1 MAAGL
6 RIVVGFGSGAVVAGH
21 GAPGSVRLRI
31 KRPEREIDTP
41 QLLEAGFFSKVGRGK
56 PQVFEPGLEG
66 LVGLVGRDAK
76 REDPLGLDGLLS
88 QEGFSYRLRSTK
100 VAPLRDAVLIVGDG
114 GAAALTA
121 LHPMVGD
128 VFPRELDF
136 L

>member
-1 MAAGL
+1 
-6 RIVVGFGSGAVVAGH
+6 
-21 GAPGSVRLRI
+21 VRLRI

-76 REDPLGLDGLLS
+76 GEDSLGLDGLLS
-88 QEGFSYRLRSTK
+88 QEGFTYRLRSTK
-100 VAPLRDAVLIVGDG
+100 VAPLGDTVLIVGDG
-114 GAAALTA
+114 GTAALTA
-121 LHPMVGD
+121 LHPMVGN
-128 VFPRELDF
+128 VFPGELNF